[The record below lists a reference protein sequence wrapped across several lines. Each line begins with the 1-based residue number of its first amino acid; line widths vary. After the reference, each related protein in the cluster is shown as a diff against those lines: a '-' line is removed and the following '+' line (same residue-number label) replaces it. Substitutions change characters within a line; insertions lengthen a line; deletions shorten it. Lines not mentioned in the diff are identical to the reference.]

1 MLKTAKRA
9 GTLALLTAAL
19 VGTSVASPAFAANPE
34 VQVFA
39 FCKADG
45 SYSFNAIGSGF
56 PPVEQQNIYSVAT
69 KYKIGGGK
77 TTYTEGHGE
86 LFSSSSGYIST
97 PTYFSSADST
107 NESVSVKVVI
117 GGVAGTDAAN
127 CD

>member
-1 MLKTAKRA
+1 MMKTTKRVGMFA
-9 GTLALLTAAL
+9 ILTAAFI
-19 VGTSVASPAFAANPE
+19 GTSVAPPAFAADPE

-56 PPVEQQNIYSVAT
+56 PPVAQQDIYSVAT

-86 LFSSSSGYIST
+86 LFSSASGYVST

-117 GGVAGTDAAN
+117 GGVAGTGAAN